1 VARHQRTRLKHIKAR
16 LNPAEVR
23 ALLSRLCVELGF
35 CLPPLEIERLAAS
48 PPEDSDEFTQAVLTI
63 EGYGVATSDPLFNQ
77 VKDLVAQAF
86 VDSQSRTDL

>member
-1 VARHQRTRLKHIKAR
+1 
-16 LNPAEVR
+16 
-23 ALLSRLCVELGF
+23 
-35 CLPPLEIERLAAS
+35 LAAS